1 MGHGSDY
8 LRAAQQLPELRFKGR
23 YLSKQLEEF
32 FGNGLRRA
40 GATRR
45 EQNQTVKVTVQTIE
59 DIGVNHF
66 FLRRRHNGIPLR
78 RELAQIALHSLTQ
91 AGAGPWQ
98 RIAGEVNRLTVRPS
112 SKQRASELNGI
123 AHVKRKR
130 LAGCAL
136 QQRLPRA
143 HASKEF
149 FVTNRFSETAA
160 NHVSGHP
167 YTAQHAQPI

>member
-1 MGHGSDY
+1 MGNGSDY
-8 LRAAQQLPELRFKGR
+8 LRAAQHLPELRLKGR
-23 YLSKQLEEF
+23 YLSRQLEEF

-59 DIGVNHF
+59 DIGGNHF

-78 RELAQIALHSLTQ
+78 RELPQIALHSLTQ
-91 AGAGPWQ
+91 TGAGPWQ
-98 RIAGEVNRLTVRPS
+98 RIAGEVNRRTARPS
-112 SKQRASELNGI
+112 SKQRASERQGI

-136 QQRLPRA
+136 EQRLPRA

-160 NHVSGHP
+160 NHVSGRP
-167 YTAQHAQPI
+167 YLTQQTEPI